1 MLNNKVYLLQRY
13 LTVNNFLYPTLIVPN
28 ESFCYCKTKL
38 QMCKLWFM
46 WICVFNIYVL
56 LISFTYYCKTKF
68 AIYMLEI
75 STVLLILLHFK
86 YQPYCE
92 KSKSMD
98 RNTISYLQIKFIF
111 EFCEWS
117 TRQVL
122 KNTQFLETT
131 KLSITF
137 MTIISFSNWARN
149 ELENFDNIMHAWK
162 KTPSR

>member
-1 MLNNKVYLLQRY
+1 MIYVNLCVQYICPLNKFYILLQ
-13 LTVNNFLYPTLIVPN
+13 N
-28 ESFCYCKTKL
+28 K
-38 QMCKLWFM
+38 
-46 WICVFNIYVL
+46 VFNIYARNFYCSVNTIVL
-56 LISFTYYCKTKF
+56 QVSSSLWNIS
-68 AIYMLEI
+68 
-75 STVLLILLHFK
+75 S
-86 YQPYCE
+86 
-92 KSKSMD
+92 KSKIID

-162 KTPSR
+162 KLPPDNKDCL